1 MALRFPPSI
10 LKPVPPSPGATV
22 PKYAQIEVQGDI
34 QLNESFDLDFRGF
47 DALRLPPSMIGDSGV
62 IIEADDVKIDLSRTS
77 SLPEVKEAG
86 FDESFMGVFIGEAK
100 VTLPPGLP
108 DLAPEDLVLKK
119 AAIGSGGVSGRLE
132 AHYAP
137 TFDSTSKA
145 YTGRGAGEL
154 FGVSFGLHD
163 IVLDL
168 KQNAFQDSKITG
180 EMLLPFFEKRVTIE
194 AGLNLDGGFTAKLT
208 GVAETGD
215 SVNPATGLYTLTKGG
230 LFKLEVESIGF
241 EVQESLFTTRLSGE
255 ITPLLGGLD
264 WPSFQ
269 VKELAIDSDGN
280 VKLEG
285 GWLDLRD
292 QYSLD
297 FHGVQME
304 ITKLGFGKTEDGGK
318 WIGFSGA
325 LKLVKDLP
333 ASASVEGLRLIWH
346 EDEHGNI
353 TDTDLTLKEV
363 AVEFQKKDVVHF
375 KGTVSYDGDKDQFH
389 GAIKLDLQAL
399 KLQVDGALVVG
410 KNEGHGYMAIY
421 LDAEL
426 PSGLPLWATGLALY
440 GMAGLFAL
448 EMEPNKRDDQAWYGI
463 GGDSWYHSGTPGVT
477 DLAKWRNQPGSLA
490 VGAGVTLGTLAD

>member
-1 MALRFPPSI
+1 MNQEPEIFYAAPIRTLFDESSVPVDFLTGEDGLLAPLLDHLFFTSHAPVVTQDAVGFVIDLVVDGELRLNAPGLNDLALVLGGNPAGFTTVRVSALIGLKGVRAGLSNVTVALRFPPSI

-100 VTLPPGLP
+100 VTRPPGLP

-194 AGLNLDGGFTAKLT
+194 AGLNLDGGFRAKLT

-241 EVQESLFTTRLSGE
+241 EVQESLFT
-255 ITPLLGGLD
+255 
-264 WPSFQ
+264 
-269 VKELAIDSDGN
+269 
-280 VKLEG
+280 
-285 GWLDLRD
+285 
-292 QYSLD
+292 
-297 FHGVQME
+297 
-304 ITKLGFGKTEDGGK
+304 
-318 WIGFSGA
+318 
-325 LKLVKDLP
+325 
-333 ASASVEGLRLIWH
+333 
-346 EDEHGNI
+346 
-353 TDTDLTLKEV
+353 
-363 AVEFQKKDVVHF
+363 
-375 KGTVSYDGDKDQFH
+375 
-389 GAIKLDLQAL
+389 
-399 KLQVDGALVVG
+399 
-410 KNEGHGYMAIY
+410 
-421 LDAEL
+421 
-426 PSGLPLWATGLALY
+426 
-440 GMAGLFAL
+440 
-448 EMEPNKRDDQAWYGI
+448 
-463 GGDSWYHSGTPGVT
+463 
-477 DLAKWRNQPGSLA
+477 
-490 VGAGVTLGTLAD
+490 